1 MSAAGHGATKMDL
14 AHLDVGEMSLIR
26 QVDVVGINVFLYSPL
41 VARSNGTLDVID
53 SSLDRYPS

>member
-1 MSAAGHGATKMDL
+1 MDL
-14 AHLDVGEMSLIR
+14 AHLDVGEMSLVR